1 MKKTLLVILAAILSL
16 SLIACASENVSDNST
31 APAESSKAAEQS
43 TVSDVSNAP
52 ETSAEEQQGDEFF
65 SKFDLNA
72 SETGDN
78 AKTVTMSGTTFE
90 CDGAKSEKIFNITS
104 EGTYIFS
111 GEMTNGQII
120 VEVDKAEKVR
130 IVLNGASIHCTA
142 SAPIWVKSADKV
154 SVTLASGTVNKL
166 TDGGKYTY
174 DNADEEPNACLF
186 SKDDLTING
195 SGTLTVTTKA
205 NNGICSKD
213 DLKVVGATLVISA
226 KNNGIKGNDS
236 VTIRGG
242 KITISQCDDGIK
254 TTNEDDEGK
263 GFVRIENGDVTIHS
277 SDDAIQATQNVT
289 IVSGLVNAYAKGD
302 AVNCDGTV
310 DIANGTLNT
319 K

>member
-1 MKKTLLVILAAILSL
+1 MKKTLLVFLALAISL
-16 SLIACASENVSDNST
+16 SLIACGTDNGTGSESKTPETSASSENSAS
-31 APAESSKAAEQS
+31 
-43 TVSDVSNAP
+43 SDVSNGA
-52 ETSAEEQQGDEFF
+52 ETSKEAEGDDIF
-65 SKFDLNA
+65 SKFDLNV
-72 SETGDN
+72 SEEGT
-78 AKTVTMSGTTFE
+78 AVTMSGTSFE
-90 CDGAKSEKIFNITS
+90 CDGVKSEKVFNIKS
-104 EGTYIFS
+104 EGTYVFS
-111 GEMTNGQII
+111 GEMTNGQIV
-120 VEVDKAEKVR
+120 VEVDKTEKVR
-130 IVLNGASIHCTA
+130 IVLKNASIHCGD
-142 SAPIWVKSADKV
+142 SAPIWVRSADKV
-154 SVTLASGTVNKL
+154 SVTLAEGSVNKL

-186 SKDDLTING
+186 STDDLTVNG

-236 VTIRGG
+236 VTVRGG

-254 TTNEDDEGK
+254 TTNEKDDDK
-263 GFVRIENGDVTIHS
+263 GYIYIENGDITIHS
-277 SDDAIQATQNVT
+277 SDDALQATRNIT
-289 IVSGLVNAYAKGD
+289 IVSGIVNAYAKGD